1 MYQRLLELIKLI
13 FGKSAINKTIG
24 TRTNVIQLPNNKTK
38 RYIKEDLNIEAASDA
53 AAMNAKKEMEE
64 LIAEIPKMN
73 DAERLIFEGN
83 LQRLK
88 NRLGL
93 RSETDPTAE
102 VFDLGTKEKVT
113 PGGIT
118 SLTEKAGQKSPPG
131 TIMGN
136 LESRIKQLEASGEDL
151 STMKGQTLDEIM
163 GDVMQTQKTMSKMQD
178 EGLVRAAVRYKMMDD
193 LKRGTL
199 KLPKNLED
207 VVRGAS
213 NEEDVITVFRN
224 NYGEDALEQ
233 VDSLIPDFYN
243 MTSPADAVKKI
254 EKNFP
259 NMKPKKIEVKQTM
272 DLDEATKAEQENILT
287 PGKAI
292 PADSPEGKK
301 ITEGLIGKP
310 KAEVVSLPTAEKILS
325 DMRNLGP
332 IDAMKE
338 ANKVLKREGPY
349 KNLTDKDIEKIMD
362 DINDHIFG
370 GDLPVDPE
378 DFATGGRVG
387 FSGGKLVKKGIEAL
401 AKKIKKPKKEVV
413 PDLTS
418 QEKLYDEYIY
428 YRDELGNFK
437 GSFDD
442 FIIARRKA
450 GSLYA
455 EETPLSNEAIK
466 RKLNA
471 TGGRVGYA
479 DGGSKGLDYLMGVD
493 RKGYADGSLDEFLK
507 STTLVSPSGKSYN
520 YDFIQSL
527 PGTPQSAAQKF
538 GREAIYGTTV
548 NAGDNDITTPGK
560 YASYYNLADEGSLKQ
575 EYSFLKDYILQPENL
590 VRDYGLEGAKKILT
604 PYRQT
609 TTPIST
615 PAEEMKETYTANV
628 TPSNLYPNNP
638 FYSSAAKTLYPNNPF
653 YSPSFGVSTKEDT
666 SKAMSSDISVL
677 YDQYM
682 KNLGYQSGGRV
693 GMAGERRGY
702 ANGNI
707 VSGLAIRLNRPVQPG
722 DPIGS
727 YYGGTPIMIS
737 NKKVEPTLNRDS
749 QGRLVNSI
757 TGQPITTLLP
767 LNRELMSSPSKPS
780 MTLRDK
786 LRPLSLNERLQFFA
800 TNKPSYDEFYDL
812 LQMNLKGEDRQQAAD
827 GGSQGLDYL
836 MGIERR
842 GYANGDYV
850 VQAGIKNYLGK
861 QKTATVPIK
870 WKSGKGDSHPD
881 TELAYITKP
890 EKDLLIKLDM
900 HNSMPDGEPN
910 IGPGGLISLNSGGDG
925 GAGGGGGGDG
935 GSTDTGDQGSEA
947 ANDAASAS
955 AAASASGSSGT
966 DTADMG
972 SEAANVSSTS
982 SGAASV
988 GSGSSG
994 TDTADMGSEAA
1005 NVSSTQSGAASVGA
1019 GDSGGPTDT
1028 ADLGTEAANDAAT
1041 AAAAASV
1048 GMGTLSSYSRP
1059 GMVATNISNY
1069 MRGNPMT
1076 SLGLT
1081 ALGTMIGVPALGV
1094 MNAVNSVY
1102 GGGSSGS
1109 STGSGQGGDG
1119 SGDGGDEE
1127 DERTPISSFDSALL
1141 TPDLLDSYN
1150 LAKNRDYRLFQSS
1163 NNPFYSLQRN
1173 PSGGISNVYTEF
1185 KKGGRVGFAEGGS
1198 MSKGLDYLSGVERR
1212 GYVGGGFGSGLVD
1225 PMEAMYVNTFG
1236 FNPFPKYGF
1245 NSYMDYNTAR
1255 ITGTPMNQNISDLED
1270 YLGTL
1275 ESAREINLPGVTKD
1289 LSAED
1294 ISRLQE
1300 EYVKKMAKTSNALN
1314 PTVTASTAAS
1324 TPDYRQQALSE
1335 MLSRYNVS
1343 SLGDIKNFNY
1353 LIPGYKDK
1361 NNLEVRAFETRIPD
1375 LAVSR
1380 RAQQLEDAA
1389 IRAQQDQEAYK
1400 NRISQVDP
1408 NALRNS
1414 YLQNLQNTSS
1424 QSIDQFQSKLR
1435 SNLVPRKQAAQG
1447 LNYLTGL

>member
-1 MYQRLLELIKLI
+1 MKGILELIKLI
-13 FGKSAINKTIG
+13 YGSKALSKVLG
-24 TRTNVIQLPNNKTK
+24 TRTNVIRLPDNELKQYTK
-38 RYIKEDLNIEAASDA
+38 NDLNIEAASDKLA
-53 AAMNAKKEMEE
+53 QKAKADMYE
-64 LIAEIPKMN
+64 LLAEYPQMN
-73 DAERLIFEGN
+73 DAERLIFDGN
-83 LQRLK
+83 LR
-88 NRLGL
+88 RLGNK
-93 RSETDPTAE
+93 
-102 VFDLGTKEKVT
+102 LGVTQKKQGSAADVLEFGTGEKVS
-113 PGGIT
+113 PEGIM
-118 SLTEKAGQKSPPG
+118 SLTEKAGQKNPP
-131 TIMGN
+131 TTLMGK

-151 STMKGQTLDEIM
+151 SKLKGKTYDEFMKDITQGQKSMRKLE
-163 GDVMQTQKTMSKMQD
+163 D
-178 EGLVRAAVRYKMMDD
+178 EGLVRATAREIIGRDIKSG
-193 LKRGTL
+193 KI
-199 KLPKNLED
+199 KLPKEIEQDIVQGGGEPIN
-207 VVRGAS
+207 
-213 NEEDVITVFRN
+213 VFRQF
-224 NYGEDALEQ
+224 YGEDALEQ
-233 VDSLIPDFYN
+233 LDSMIPEFKN
-243 MTSPADAVKKI
+243 MYSPREAADAATKKFKFEFKADRPSGSISI
-254 EKNFP
+254 E
-259 NMKPKKIEVKQTM
+259 
-272 DLDEATKAEQENILT
+272 DARKAEQEFKI
-287 PGKAI
+287 I
-292 PADSPEGKK
+292 PADSEEGKV
-301 ITEGLIGKP
+301 ITEKLIGKP
-310 KAEVVSLPTAEKILS
+310 KAPVTELMTAEKIIS
-325 DMRNLGP
+325 DMKKMDP
-332 IDAMKE
+332 MDAMKE
-338 ANKVLKREGPY
+338 ANKVLKKEGKY
-349 KNLTDKDIEKIMD
+349 KNLQEKDVERIMED
-362 DINDHIFG
+362 TNDFIFG
-370 GDLPVDPE
+370 RDIPEDPE
-378 DFATGGRVG
+378 GFA
-387 FSGGKLVKKGIEAL
+387 K
-401 AKKIKKPKKEVV
+401 
-413 PDLTS
+413 
-418 QEKLYDEYIY
+418 
-428 YRDELGNFK
+428 
-437 GSFDD
+437 
-442 FIIARRKA
+442 
-450 GSLYA
+450 
-455 EETPLSNEAIK
+455 
-466 RKLNA
+466 
-471 TGGRVGYA
+471 
-479 DGGSKGLDYLMGVD
+479 
-493 RKGYADGSLDEFLK
+493 
-507 STTLVSPSGKSYN
+507 
-520 YDFIQSL
+520 
-527 PGTPQSAAQKF
+527 
-538 GREAIYGTTV
+538 
-548 NAGDNDITTPGK
+548 
-560 YASYYNLADEGSLKQ
+560 
-575 EYSFLKDYILQPENL
+575 
-590 VRDYGLEGAKKILT
+590 
-604 PYRQT
+604 
-609 TTPIST
+609 
-615 PAEEMKETYTANV
+615 
-628 TPSNLYPNNP
+628 
-638 FYSSAAKTLYPNNPF
+638 
-653 YSPSFGVSTKEDT
+653 
-666 SKAMSSDISVL
+666 
-677 YDQYM
+677 
-682 KNLGYQSGGRV
+682 GGRV
-693 GMAGERRGY
+693 GMAG
-702 ANGNI
+702 
-707 VSGLAIRLNRPVQPG
+707 
-722 DPIGS
+722 
-727 YYGGTPIMIS
+727 GG
-737 NKKVEPTLNRDS
+737 V
-749 QGRLVNSI
+749 
-757 TGQPITTLLP
+757 
-767 LNRELMSSPSKPS
+767 
-780 MTLRDK
+780 
-786 LRPLSLNERLQFFA
+786 
-800 TNKPSYDEFYDL
+800 
-812 LQMNLKGEDRQQAAD
+812 
-827 GGSQGLDYL
+827 SQGLDYL

-935 GSTDTGDQGSEA
+935 GADASSPGDTGGAGGADGAGGNDAGGASGGSGASGNDTSPGATGGAGGDPGDPGSEA
-947 ANDAASAS
+947 
-955 AAASASGSSGT
+955 SGGTSGGGGVS
-966 DTADMG
+966 DTG
-972 SEAANVSSTS
+972 
-982 SGAASV
+982 
-988 GSGSSG
+988 
-994 TDTADMGSEAA
+994 DMGSEAA

-1028 ADLGTEAANDAAT
+1028 GDMGSEAANVSST
-1041 AAAAASV
+1041 QSGAASV

-1069 MRGNPMT
+1069 MKGNPTT

-1081 ALGTMIGVPALGV
+1081 ALGAMMGMPGLGV

-1109 STGSGQGGDG
+1109 STGSGQGEDG

-1127 DERTPISSFDSALL
+1127 DGRTPISSFDIALL

-1173 PSGGISNVYTEF
+1173 PSGGITNVYTEF

>member
-1 MYQRLLELIKLI
+1 MKGILELIKLI
-13 FGKSAINKTIG
+13 YGSKALSKVLG
-24 TRTNVIQLPNNKTK
+24 TRTNVIRLPDNELKQYTK
-38 RYIKEDLNIEAASDA
+38 NDLNIEAASDKLA
-53 AAMNAKKEMEE
+53 QKAKADMYE
-64 LIAEIPKMN
+64 LLAEYPQMN
-73 DAERLIFEGN
+73 DAERLIFDGN
-83 LQRLK
+83 LR
-88 NRLGL
+88 RLGNK
-93 RSETDPTAE
+93 
-102 VFDLGTKEKVT
+102 LGVTQKKQGSAADVLEFGTGEKVS
-113 PGGIT
+113 PEGIM
-118 SLTEKAGQKSPPG
+118 SLTEKAGQKNPP
-131 TIMGN
+131 TTLMGK

-151 STMKGQTLDEIM
+151 SKMKGQTLDEIM
-163 GDVMQTQKTMSKMQD
+163 GDVASSQQGMRQLEKQ
-178 EGLVRAAVRYKMMDD
+178 GLVRATARDIITSDIKSG
-193 LKRGTL
+193 KL
-199 KLPKNLED
+199 KLPKELEQQILEGGGEPID
-207 VVRGAS
+207 VL
-213 NEEDVITVFRN
+213 RN
-224 NYGEDALEQ
+224 VYGEDALE
-233 VDSLIPDFYN
+233 VLDSLIPEFSKLR
-243 MTSPADAVKKI
+243 TSTEA
-254 EKNFP
+254 EKLARSKFKFEPDVNR
-259 NMKPKKIEVKQTM
+259 PKGSMSPE
-272 DLDEATKAEQENILT
+272 EAKKAEQENILT
-287 PGKAI
+287 PGKTI

-301 ITEGLIGKP
+301 ITEALIGKP

-338 ANKVLKREGPY
+338 ANKVLKKEGPY

-471 TGGRVGYA
+471 TGGRVGFNEGSKLTDYIKTNISA
-479 DGGSKGLDYLMGVD
+479 STSSSSPEEGVKVKQEILDGIISLNIPLSKKLKLLGDLKFGKNRAKVDLSELGKKYGIDLGEEVYKDKYFSPGLGAEYTTDEGTKFNLMVNPEDKGGSISVSRSFANGGSTGLDYLMG
-493 RKGYADGSLDEFLK
+493 
-507 STTLVSPSGKSYN
+507 
-520 YDFIQSL
+520 I
-527 PGTPQSAAQKF
+527 
-538 GREAIYGTTV
+538 
-548 NAGDNDITTPGK
+548 
-560 YASYYNLADEGSLKQ
+560 
-575 EYSFLKDYILQPENL
+575 
-590 VRDYGLEGAKKILT
+590 
-604 PYRQT
+604 
-609 TTPIST
+609 
-615 PAEEMKETYTANV
+615 
-628 TPSNLYPNNP
+628 
-638 FYSSAAKTLYPNNPF
+638 
-653 YSPSFGVSTKEDT
+653 
-666 SKAMSSDISVL
+666 
-677 YDQYM
+677 
-682 KNLGYQSGGRV
+682 
-693 GMAGERRGY
+693 ERRGY

-707 VSGLAIRLNRPVQPG
+707 ASGLAIRLNRPVQPG

-757 TGQPITTLLP
+757 TGKPITTPIFLP

-842 GYANGDYV
+842 GYANGDYA

-988 GSGSSG
+988 GAGDSGGPTDTADMGSEAANVSSTQSG
-994 TDTADMGSEAA
+994 AASVGAGDSGGPTDTADMGSEAA

-1173 PSGGISNVYTEF
+1173 PSGGINNVYTEF